1 MSPIAPADADQP
13 VRAGP
18 APSGPD
24 PAAVR
29 ARTAIRERPPGLLR
43 RGGTDSGRGAT
54 DSGRGATD
62 SGPPGGRRRLLVH
75 GACLLL
81 LAALVRLP
89 SFHRPF
95 WSADE
100 GYLGTEAAMLRAGG
114 RMYADVVDRKPPLVP
129 WLYEACSALAGTHGL
144 LLVRLLTMAALALAA
159 VYTARLAE
167 RWLGPWAAL
176 PAGVLTVAASAAL
189 PAPDAMAATFEL
201 FMLPATAAAL
211 YYGAGGRYFAAGL
224 AVAVATLTKQVGLA
238 PLLPLA
244 VCALTAPRPRPR
256 RWRDAAAL
264 AGGTLIPL
272 LGCAALLGGHRF
284 VFWVFLSSG
293 SYATSPPGA
302 GEVLRHAWTNLAC
315 LLTAFAACAA
325 LVPLLP
331 RRTLRDRSAAA
342 RALVLWLLASAAAVS
357 VGWHYYGH
365 YFLQLIPPMALLAL
379 RAVGLACR
387 APAPA
392 PSRGPSPLRR
402 LATRAGRSGVASA
415 VTLSALAVAAGWTV
429 VAFHTEPPRM
439 HKQLAVARTVS
450 ELTSPE
456 QRVFVWGMH
465 PEIYWLAERLPA
477 SRYLTAGLLT
487 NFSGGGGT
495 RSVGPAYAVPGAW
508 PVFRRELATA
518 PPCVF
523 VDDSASTPYSLSR
536 YPELRRLLAAGY
548 RPLAD
553 IEGARVYQREGC

>member
-1 MSPIAPADADQP
+1 MSPIAPADAARP
-13 VRAGP
+13 VRTGSALTGP
-18 APSGPD
+18 APSGP
-24 PAAVR
+24 VR
-29 ARTAIRERPPGLLR
+29 DRPPGLPR
-43 RGGTDSGRGAT
+43 RGGTGSGAG
-54 DSGRGATD
+54 S
-62 SGPPGGRRRLLVH
+62 RRRPLVH

-100 GYLGTEAAMLRAGG
+100 GYLGTEAATLRTGG
-114 RMYADVVDRKPPLVP
+114 RMYVDVVDRKPPLMP
-129 WLYEACSALAGTHGL
+129 WLYEACSALAGPHAL
-144 LLVRLLTMAALALAA
+144 LLVRLLAVAALALTA

-167 RWLGPWAAL
+167 RRLGPWAAL

-189 PAPDAMAATFEL
+189 PAPDAMAASFEL

-211 YYGAGGRYFAAGL
+211 YYGAGGRYLAAGL

-244 VCALTAPRPRPR
+244 VGALTGPRPWSR

-302 GEVLRHAWTNLAC
+302 GEVLRHGLTNLAC
-315 LLTAFAACAA
+315 LLTVFAACAV

-331 RRTLRDRSAAA
+331 WRRPRRSLRGCDAAD
-342 RALVLWLLASAAAVS
+342 RALVLWLVASAAAVS

-365 YFLQLIPPMALLAL
+365 YFLQLIPPIALLAL
-379 RAVGLACR
+379 RAVDLVCR
-387 APAPA
+387 ASAPG
-392 PSRGPSPLRR
+392 PSRSPSPLRR
-402 LATRAGRSGVASA
+402 LVTRGGRARVTLA
-415 VTLSALAVAAGWTV
+415 VTLSALAVAAGWTAAAV
-429 VAFHTEPPRM
+429 HAEPPLM
-439 HKQLAVARTVS
+439 HKQLTVARTVRA
-450 ELTSPE
+450 LTSPG
-456 QRVFVWGMH
+456 QSVFVWGMH
-465 PEIYWLAERLPA
+465 PEIYWLAERPSA

-523 VDDSASTPYSLSR
+523 VDDSANTPYSLSR
-536 YPELRRLLAAGY
+536 YPELRRLLTDGY
-548 RPLAD
+548 EPRAVID
-553 IEGARVYQREGC
+553 GAHVYERDGC